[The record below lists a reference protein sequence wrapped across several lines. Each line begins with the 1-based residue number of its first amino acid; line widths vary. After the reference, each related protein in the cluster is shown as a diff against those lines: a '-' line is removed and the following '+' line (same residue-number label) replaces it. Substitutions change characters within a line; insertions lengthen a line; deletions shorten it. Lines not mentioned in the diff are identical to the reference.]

1 MIDQFVALCFRK
13 HLVVRLIAIFACV
26 FGIYAWSQL
35 AIDAYPLLSPVAVQ
49 VTAQV
54 PGLAAEEI
62 EQQITIPLERA
73 LNGTPGL
80 TSMRSISTFA
90 LSQINLLFRDGAED
104 YWERQR
110 VRDRI
115 GDVTLP
121 AGVQTSLDPVTAPE
135 LEIYRYTLE
144 SDTKNL
150 MELSEIQ
157 RWIIQPALRQVQGVA
172 GDDNFG
178 GFTRQFRLDLDPTEL
193 LRYGIGI
200 NDVINAINN
209 NTANA
214 GGGRVPR
221 GDQSFIVRGVGLVR
235 SLDDLGN
242 VVVTQTNSMP
252 VLIRDL
258 GTLSYAHQE
267 PEGILGMNANPA
279 TIEGIVTALKYANVS
294 EVIAGIH
301 AKVEEL
307 RKQLEP
313 QDVHIV
319 PVLDRSDLV
328 AATVT
333 KIGNTLLEGIGLVI
347 VVLMLF
353 LGSPRSA
360 LVVAV
365 TIPLAVVSIF
375 VLMNATHMS
384 ASMLSLG
391 ALDFGVIVDGAIVVT
406 ENILRRREAKPT
418 EELTEE
424 DVKSAT
430 SQVARP
436 IFFATLIIITA
447 YFPLFTLQRGE
458 AALFTPMAYTVGF
471 ALFGALLCTLA
482 LIPGLAY
489 LAFRKPRPPFRN
501 KPLEWLGRA
510 YRVTLGRLLDRPIL
524 SYLATGLAFVAVGV
538 LGTFVGRDYL
548 PDLDEGS
555 LWLQVQLPSGLSL
568 DAASDMASELRR
580 AVREFPE
587 VRYIMTQL
595 GREDAAVDAWT
606 FSHVEA
612 PIGLTPY
619 DTWPKGETKA
629 DFVRKLN
636 ARLRELPGFNVGINQ
651 PISDM
656 VFDAVGGAHSKLV
669 IRVVGDDF
677 SEDRRIAGEIVDILR
692 NTRGTAEASIFQ
704 EPPLP
709 QIAIETDR
717 AAAARYGI
725 NISDIT
731 NLIQTGV
738 GGAAVTQV
746 YVGDRTY
753 DVTVRFPLSARLDPD
768 ALGNLPLTSS
778 TGARVPLS
786 QVAKITQRNGEGTIT
801 RDQQSPQSD
810 DSNRFGRSR
819 HRVLPGGG
827 QAEDRA
833 IGSIRPVQISPR
845 IWRAV
850 REPGS
855 RPAAIHVDSRP
866 RARGDDAV
874 ALHRVRTA
882 ASGLAD
888 SRDPAARH
896 PGRPDCALRHGSN
909 AQRRDRGRVHCTVR
923 RSGSERH
930 HHGGKP
936 QPGPRQRC
944 CASRRGGFRR
954 IGTLPAR
961 ADDGNCCD
969 HRHGAGGAGDRRR
982 ERRPTRRRDR
992 RDRRV
997 DLGDLADIVR
1007 GPELLLFIGKY
1018 RGALAGS
1025 AAVGAIAELGSVSS
1039 CKMLTARRFSY
1050 FLMDMTL

>member
-1 MIDQFVALCFRK
+1 MPANASSSGEGFGSMIDRIVALCFSKRSVAM
-13 HLVVRLIAIFACV
+13 LVAVFACIYGV
-26 FGIYAWSQL
+26 YAWSQL
-35 AIDAYPLLSPVAVQ
+35 AIDAYPLLSPVAAQ
-49 VTAQV
+49 VTTQV

-73 LNGTPGL
+73 LNLTPGL
-80 TSMRSISTFA
+80 VSMRSVSTFA
-90 LSQINLLFRDGAED
+90 LSQINLIFRDGAED

-110 VRDRI
+110 VTERI
-115 GDVTLP
+115 SGVSLP
-121 AGVQTSLDPVTAPE
+121 SGAQPSLDAVTSPE
-135 LEIYRYTLE
+135 GEIYRYTLE

-157 RWIIQPALRQVQGVA
+157 KWIVQPALRSVPGVA
-172 GDDNFG
+172 DVDNFG
-178 GFTRQFRLDLDPTEL
+178 GLTRQFRLDLDRTEL
-193 LRYGIGI
+193 LRYGLGI
-200 NDVINAINN
+200 NDVINAISN

-221 GDQSFIVRGVGLVR
+221 GDQTFIVRGVGLVKN
-235 SLDDLGN
+235 LDDLGN

-252 VLIRDL
+252 VLVRDL

-267 PEGILGMNANPA
+267 PEGILGLNANPA

-301 AKVEEL
+301 RKVEEL

-328 AATVT
+328 SATVSKVGRT
-333 KIGNTLLEGIGLVI
+333 MFEGVVLVCI
-347 VVLMLF
+347 VLMLF

-406 ENILRRREAKPT
+406 ENILRRREAKPA
-418 EELTEE
+418 EELNEE
-424 DVKSAT
+424 DVRSAT

-436 IFFATLIIITA
+436 MFFATLIIITA

-458 AALFTPMAYTVGF
+458 AALFTPMAFTVGY

-482 LIPGLAY
+482 LVPGLAY
-489 LAFRKPRPPFRN
+489 LAFRKPRPVFRN
-501 KPLEWLGRA
+501 RPLEWLGGA
-510 YRVTLGRLLDRPIL
+510 YRAALGRLLDRPIL

-538 LGTFVGRDYL
+538 LGTVVGRDYL

-555 LWLQVQLPSGLSL
+555 LWLQVQMPSGLSL
-568 DAASDMASELRR
+568 EAASEMASELRR
-580 AVREFPE
+580 TVREFPE

-606 FSHVEA
+606 FSHIEA

-629 DFVRKLN
+629 DFVRTLN

-656 VFDAVGGAHSKLV
+656 VFDLVGGAHSALV
-669 IRVVGDDF
+669 LRVVGDDF
-677 SEDRRIAGEIVDILR
+677 AEDRRIAGEIVDILR

-709 QIAIETDR
+709 QIAIEADR

-753 DVTVRFPLSARLDPD
+753 DLTVRFPLNARYGPE
-768 ALGNLPLTSS
+768 ALGNLPLTSTS
-778 TGARVPLS
+778 GVQVPLS
-786 QVAKITQRNGEGTIT
+786 QVTTIKQRNGEGTIT
-801 RDQQSPQSD
+801 RE
-810 DSNRFGRSR
+810 NN
-819 HRVLPGGG
+819 HRNL
-827 QAEDRA
+827 
-833 IGSIRPVQISPR
+833 
-845 IWRAV
+845 
-850 REPGS
+850 
-855 RPAAIHVDSRP
+855 
-866 RARGDDAV
+866 
-874 ALHRVRTA
+874 
-882 ASGLAD
+882 
-888 SRDPAARH
+888 
-896 PGRPDCALRHGSN
+896 
-909 AQRRDRGRVHCTVR
+909 TVR
-923 RSGSERH
+923 
-930 HHGGKP
+930 
-936 QPGPRQRC
+936 
-944 CASRRGGFRR
+944 
-954 IGTLPAR
+954 INM
-961 ADDGNCCD
+961 AD
-969 HRHGAGGAGDRRR
+969 
-982 ERRPTRRRDR
+982 RDL
-992 RDRRV
+992 V
-997 DLGDLADIVR
+997 SYLAEAKEKI
-1007 GPELLLFIGKY
+1007 
-1018 RGALAGS
+1018 
-1025 AAVGAIAELGSVSS
+1025 AA
-1039 CKMLTARRFSY
+1039 
-1050 FLMDMTL
+1050 

>member
-1 MIDQFVALCFRK
+1 M
-13 HLVVRLIAIFACV
+13 
-26 FGIYAWSQL
+26 
-35 AIDAYPLLSPVAVQ
+35 
-49 VTAQV
+49 
-54 PGLAAEEI
+54 
-62 EQQITIPLERA
+62 
-73 LNGTPGL
+73 
-80 TSMRSISTFA
+80 
-90 LSQINLLFRDGAED
+90 
-104 YWERQR
+104 
-110 VRDRI
+110 
-115 GDVTLP
+115 
-121 AGVQTSLDPVTAPE
+121 
-135 LEIYRYTLE
+135 
-144 SDTKNL
+144 
-150 MELSEIQ
+150 
-157 RWIIQPALRQVQGVA
+157 
-172 GDDNFG
+172 
-178 GFTRQFRLDLDPTEL
+178 
-193 LRYGIGI
+193 RYGLGI
-200 NDVINAINN
+200 NDVINAISN

-221 GDQSFIVRGVGLVR
+221 GDQSFIVRGVGLVKN
-235 SLDDLGN
+235 LDDLGN

-252 VLIRDL
+252 VLVRDL

-267 PEGILGMNANPA
+267 PEGILGLNANPA

-301 AKVEEL
+301 RKVEEL

-328 AATVT
+328 AATVS

-347 VVLMLF
+347 VVLILF

-418 EELTEE
+418 EELNEE
-424 DVKSAT
+424 DVRSAT

-458 AALFTPMAYTVGF
+458 AALFTPMAFTVGY

-482 LIPGLAY
+482 LVPGLAY
-489 LAFRKPRPPFRN
+489 LAFRKPRPVFRN
-501 KPLEWLGRA
+501 RPLEWLSGA
-510 YRVTLGRLLDRPIL
+510 YRATLGRLLDWPII
-524 SYLATGLAFVAVGV
+524 SYVATGAAFVAVGV
-538 LGTFVGRDYL
+538 LGTVVGRDYL

-555 LWLQVQLPSGLSL
+555 LWLQVQMPSGLSL
-568 DAASDMASELRR
+568 EAASEMASELRR
-580 AVREFPE
+580 TVREFPE

-606 FSHVEA
+606 FSHIEA

-619 DTWPKGETKA
+619 NTWPKGETKA
-629 DFVRKLN
+629 AFLRKLN
-636 ARLRELPGFNVGINQ
+636 ARLRQLPGFNVGINQ

-656 VFDAVGGAHSKLV
+656 VFDAIGGAHSALV
-669 IRVVGDDF
+669 IRVIGDDF

-692 NTRGTAEASIFQ
+692 NTKGTAEASIFQ

-753 DVTVRFPLSARLDPD
+753 DLTVRFPLTARFDPD

-778 TGARVPLS
+778 TGARIPLS
-786 QVAKITQRNGEGTIT
+786 QVATITQRNGEGTIT
-801 RDQQSPQSD
+801 RE
-810 DSNRFGRSR
+810 NN
-819 HRVLPGGG
+819 HRNLTVRIDLADRDMASYLAEVKDKIAQTVHFDEAKYHLEFGG
-827 QAEDRA
+827 QFENQER
-833 IGSIRPVQISPR
+833 
-845 IWRAV
+845 
-850 REPGS
+850 
-855 RPAAIHVDSRP
+855 
-866 RARGDDAV
+866 
-874 ALHRVRTA
+874 
-882 ASGLAD
+882 
-888 SRDPAARH
+888 
-896 PGRPDCALRHGSN
+896 
-909 AQRRDRGRVHCTVR
+909 AQRR
-923 RSGSERH
+923 
-930 HHGGKP
+930 
-936 QPGPRQRC
+936 
-944 CASRRGGFRR
+944 FR
-954 IGTLPAR
+954 
-961 ADDGNCCD
+961 
-969 HRHGAGGAGDRRR
+969 
-982 ERRPTRRRDR
+982 
-992 RDRRV
+992 
-997 DLGDLADIVR
+997 
-1007 GPELLLFIGKY
+1007 
-1018 RGALAGS
+1018 
-1025 AAVGAIAELGSVSS
+1025 
-1039 CKMLTARRFSY
+1039 
-1050 FLMDMTL
+1050 

>member
-13 HLVVRLIAIFACV
+13 RFVVRLIAILAAIV
-26 FGIYAWSQL
+26 GIYAWTQL
-35 AIDAYPLLSPVAVQ
+35 AIDAYPLLSPVSAQ

-104 YWERQR
+104 YWSRQR
-110 VRDRI
+110 VIERI

-121 AGVQTSLDPVTAPE
+121 PGVSAGLDAVSAPE
-135 LEIYRYTLE
+135 LEIYRYSIE
-144 SDTKNL
+144 SDTKTL

-157 RWIIQPALRQVQGVA
+157 KWIVQPALRQVPGVA
-172 GDDNFG
+172 EVDNFG
-178 GFTRQFRLDLDPTEL
+178 GLTRQFRVDLDPTEL
-193 LRYGIGI
+193 LRYNVGI

-209 NTANA
+209 NSANA

-221 GDQSFIVRGVGLVR
+221 GDQSFIVRGVGQVR
-235 SLDDLGN
+235 NLDDLGN
-242 VVVTQTNSMP
+242 IVVTQTNSVP
-252 VLIRDL
+252 VLVRDL
-258 GTLSYAHQE
+258 GSLSYAHQE
-267 PEGILGMNANPA
+267 PEGILGLNANPA
-279 TIEGIVTALKYANVS
+279 TIEGIVMGLKYQNVS
-294 EVIAGIH
+294 QVIDGIH

-313 QDVHIV
+313 QDVHLV
-319 PVLDRSDLV
+319 AVLDRGDLV
-328 AATVT
+328 TATVG
-333 KIGNTLLEGIGLVI
+333 KIGSTVLEGIGLVI
-347 VVLMLF
+347 VVLILF

-375 VLMNATHMS
+375 VLMNAAHMS

-418 EELTEE
+418 EALTEE
-424 DVKSAT
+424 DIRSAT

-436 IFFATLIIITA
+436 IFFATLIIVTA
-447 YFPLFTLQRGE
+447 YFPLFVLQRGE
-458 AALFTPMAYTVGF
+458 AALFTPMAFTVGF

-482 LIPGLAY
+482 LVPGLAY
-489 LAFRKPRPPFRN
+489 MALRKPRRAFRN
-501 KPLEWLGRA
+501 RPLEWLGAA
-510 YRVTLGRLLDRPIL
+510 YRRTLGALLRLPIV
-524 SYLATGLAFVAVGV
+524 SYAATVLAFVAVGV
-538 LGTFVGRDYL
+538 LGLQVGRDYL

-555 LWLQVQLPSGLSL
+555 LWLQVQMPSGLSL
-568 DAASDMASELRR
+568 EAASDMASELRR

-606 FSHVEA
+606 FSHIEA

-619 DTWPKGETKA
+619 DTWPKGQTKA

-636 ARLRELPGFNVGINQ
+636 ARLKELPGFAVGINQ

-656 VFDAVGGAHSKLV
+656 VFDLVGGAHSALV

-677 SEDRRIAGEIVDILR
+677 PEDRRIANEIVDLLR

-709 QIAIETDR
+709 QIVIEADR

-731 NLIQTGV
+731 GLIQTGV

-746 YVGDRTY
+746 YVGDRIY
-753 DVTVRFPLSARLDPD
+753 DVTVRFPLSSRYDPD
-768 ALGNLPLTSS
+768 AIGNLPLTSS
-778 TGARVPLS
+778 GGARVPLS

-801 RDQQSPQSD
+801 RTN
-810 DSNRFGRSR
+810 NRRN
-819 HRVLPGGG
+819 LT
-827 QAEDRA
+827 
-833 IGSIRPVQISPR
+833 IRI
-845 IWRAV
+845 
-850 REPGS
+850 
-855 RPAAIHVDSRP
+855 
-866 RARGDDAV
+866 
-874 ALHRVRTA
+874 
-882 ASGLAD
+882 
-888 SRDPAARH
+888 
-896 PGRPDCALRHGSN
+896 
-909 AQRRDRGRVHCTVR
+909 
-923 RSGSERH
+923 
-930 HHGGKP
+930 
-936 QPGPRQRC
+936 
-944 CASRRGGFRR
+944 
-954 IGTLPAR
+954 
-961 ADDGNCCD
+961 
-969 HRHGAGGAGDRRR
+969 
-982 ERRPTRRRDR
+982 
-992 RDRRV
+992 
-997 DLGDLADIVR
+997 DLADRDMASYLAEVKDKIAQTVKFDQTKYR
-1007 GPELLLFIGKY
+1007 LEYGGQFENQERAQKRFVLILGLVIGVMLLLLYTEFGRLRQSLLILGILPLAALGGLIALFVTGTTLNVASAVGFIALFGVAVQNGIIMVANLNRVRETGASLY
-1018 RGALAGS
+1018 DAVIGGASERFRPVLMTATVATLGMLPAALATGVGS
-1025 AAVGAIAELGSVSS
+1025 DVQRSVATVVIGGLIVATLLTLFVVPSLYYSLERIAERWLAAPQPAPAPNPAG
-1039 CKMLTARRFSY
+1039 
-1050 FLMDMTL
+1050 